1 MNQEFLNSMISD
13 LLVDLHEPGVVRQ
26 VLWQI
31 GVLVA
36 VCALSWIVIRAIA
49 RRFDQV
55 SPPPAAVSWSTAHL
69 SSALGPLAAWLL
81 LRGITHI
88 AGTFH
93 QHANLLR
100 IAAVLLLAAGV
111 LRLVSYAIGRVF
123 KPSGLVALIQR
134 LFTALVFGAV
144 VLHVSGFLPDVLEA
158 LEIPIYKASDMPK
171 PLTLLELFRDGSLI
185 LVALVAALW
194 AGTVLD
200 SRLMKIDSID
210 ASLRV
215 ALARFTRAAL
225 LVLAVLIAMNGV
237 GIPLGV
243 LSVFGGALGV
253 GLGLGLQRIASN
265 YVSGFIILLDRSLR
279 IGDLIT
285 VDKYYGAVTQ
295 IRTRYTVIKALDGTE
310 AIIPNELLVSG
321 TVTNHSY
328 TSKHARVAVKVQ
340 IAYDSNLDRAIEIM
354 LEAARSQTRV
364 LTDPA
369 PVVTLNGFGADGLDL
384 ELGFWVDDP
393 ELGTGSTRSDISRAI
408 LAGFGKE
415 GIGIPYPQRDVRI
428 WLPEGLPA
436 AAIPAEGFKNPAAEP
451 K

>member
-253 GLGLGLQRIASN
+253 WLGL
-265 YVSGFIILLDRSLR
+265 
-279 IGDLIT
+279 
-285 VDKYYGAVTQ
+285 
-295 IRTRYTVIKALDGTE
+295 
-310 AIIPNELLVSG
+310 
-321 TVTNHSY
+321 
-328 TSKHARVAVKVQ
+328 
-340 IAYDSNLDRAIEIM
+340 
-354 LEAARSQTRV
+354 
-364 LTDPA
+364 
-369 PVVTLNGFGADGLDL
+369 
-384 ELGFWVDDP
+384 
-393 ELGTGSTRSDISRAI
+393 
-408 LAGFGKE
+408 
-415 GIGIPYPQRDVRI
+415 
-428 WLPEGLPA
+428 
-436 AAIPAEGFKNPAAEP
+436 
-451 K
+451 